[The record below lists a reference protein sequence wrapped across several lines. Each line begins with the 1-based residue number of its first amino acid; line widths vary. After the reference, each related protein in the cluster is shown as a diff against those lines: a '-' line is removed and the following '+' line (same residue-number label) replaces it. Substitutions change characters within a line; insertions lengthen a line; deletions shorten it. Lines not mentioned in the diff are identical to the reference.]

1 MASMEFHARQYNSIP
16 TNSGDIPTD
25 PSRPIIIL
33 CNHQIDSDW
42 WFLFQMARSAQA
54 AGNIKIVLKEQ
65 LKYVPIV
72 GWGMRWFE
80 FLFLRRRLDH
90 DLKHIRGKHSILN
103 ALSNPQALRLSDEF
117 PFWLVFF
124 PEGTTIHKEYVEKSK
139 MFAEKQG
146 RPKFEKV
153 LLPRVAGLQVIL
165 DAVDAAEPDIYDM
178 TIAFPSYSGEIPT
191 TAMGYTRKH
200 DTEIPSMKTL
210 LARRSSRK
218 PIWIHGQ
225 KFEYQ
230 HVREDL
236 QTFLDTRWKAKEELL
251 KHFTKHQKFPSS
263 DSARHV
269 VLPASKSIVLKLW
282 IGFFCLCIVLPFVTL
297 SFLPLYTFWVIYC
310 FIYSIFDRTTSFLWP
325 YLLQL
330 IETK

>member
-1 MASMEFHARQYNSIP
+1 MLC
-16 TNSGDIPTD
+16 GDIPTD

-90 DLKHIRGKHSILN
+90 DLKHIRDYMQSLI
-103 ALSNPQALRLSDEF
+103 QDEF

-230 HVREDL
+230 HVKEDL

>member
-1 MASMEFHARQYNSIP
+1 MQSLIQ
-16 TNSGDIPTD
+16 
-25 PSRPIIIL
+25 
-33 CNHQIDSDW
+33 
-42 WFLFQMARSAQA
+42 
-54 AGNIKIVLKEQ
+54 
-65 LKYVPIV
+65 
-72 GWGMRWFE
+72 
-80 FLFLRRRLDH
+80 
-90 DLKHIRGKHSILN
+90 
-103 ALSNPQALRLSDEF
+103 DEF

-139 MFAEKQG
+139 MFAEKYECALYGSSEAESLFFRQG

-230 HVREDL
+230 HVKEDL

-269 VLPASKSIVLKLW
+269 VLPVRMRASA
-282 IGFFCLCIVLPFVTL
+282 CTL
-297 SFLPLYTFWVIYC
+297 
-310 FIYSIFDRTTSFLWP
+310 
-325 YLLQL
+325 L
-330 IETK
+330 IRIT